1 MKYSIVYTSKI
12 GNTEKLALAIKESM
26 EGKGECLQC
35 VKTDAA
41 DYNKISDS
49 ELVFVGAGSYKGKC
63 DEAAGKFMETLKNK
77 KVFLFMTVGYGNN
90 QEYYN
95 KMLNPSKEFID
106 SSNNLI
112 GSYACQGQWIEGQKK
127 NLENALEKAI
137 TEEEKKIVQ
146 NKLAN
151 YENAIGHP
159 NVEDLNKLKEIIK
172 SII

>member
-1 MKYSIVYTSKI
+1 
-12 GNTEKLALAIKESM
+12 
-26 EGKGECLQC
+26 
-35 VKTDAA
+35 
-41 DYNKISDS
+41 
-49 ELVFVGAGSYKGKC
+49 
-63 DEAAGKFMETLKNK
+63 
-77 KVFLFMTVGYGNN
+77 MTVGYGNN

-127 NLENALEKAI
+127 NLENALEKSI